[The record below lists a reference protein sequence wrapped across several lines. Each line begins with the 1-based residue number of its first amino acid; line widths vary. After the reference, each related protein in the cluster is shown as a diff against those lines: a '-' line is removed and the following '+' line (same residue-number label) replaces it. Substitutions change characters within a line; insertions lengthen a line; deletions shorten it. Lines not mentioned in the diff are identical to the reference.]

1 MGQPSEEWAL
11 GGGAVGSRAPTG
23 PSMGPFPHSSLLVD
37 PLPHVR
43 WGEIASPALTSLSI
57 LLPALNEEDGVAAVL
72 NRIPRQALQEKG
84 IAYSVHLLDGRS
96 TDQTRAVA
104 KRLGAEIFVQSGNGK
119 GSAFR
124 EFVPKIRDQYVVLL
138 DSDGTYPPEVIPDIV
153 GKLGAGSPVVIGS
166 RLRGSINEGAMS
178 MANRVGNGMLS
189 WFASFLFATQI
200 SDVCSGMWGFVS
212 EPLKS
217 LGLTATGFEL
227 EADLFAEC
235 ALKGIPITEVPIRYD
250 RRIGQPKL
258 HLHEGVRIALALLKK
273 RIGSGAAAAA
283 NETRLSFSSLHAK
296 HTGRLE
302 APSRMKIDEP

>member
-1 MGQPSEEWAL
+1 
-11 GGGAVGSRAPTG
+11 
-23 PSMGPFPHSSLLVD
+23 
-37 PLPHVR
+37 
-43 WGEIASPALTSLSI
+43 
-57 LLPALNEEDGVAAVL
+57 LPALNEEDGVADVL
-72 NRIPRQALQEKG
+72 NRIPRLTLQQRG
-84 IAYSVHLLDGRS
+84 YAYSVHLLDGGS

-104 KRLGAEIFVQSGNGK
+104 KRLGAEVFIQSGNGK

-153 GKLGAGSPVVIGS
+153 GKLGAGSPVVLGS
-166 RLRGSINEGAMS
+166 RLRGSINDGAMS
-178 MANRVGNGMLS
+178 MANRIGNRVLS
-189 WFASFLFATQI
+189 WLASFLFATPI

-212 EPLKS
+212 DRLKS

-250 RRIGQPKL
+250 RRIGEAKL

-283 NETRLSFSSLHAK
+283 KGPRLSFSSLHAE
-296 HTGRLE
+296 HTER
-302 APSRMKIDEP
+302 

>member
-1 MGQPSEEWAL
+1 MGQPGGEWPL
-11 GGGAVGSRAPTG
+11 SGGAIGARAPIG
-23 PSMGPFPHSSLLVD
+23 PTIGSFPLPALPVD
-37 PLPHVR
+37 PAPQIPY
-43 WGEIASPALTSLSI
+43 GEIANPVLESLSI
-57 LLPALNEEDGVAAVL
+57 LLPALNEEDGVADVL
-72 NRIPRQALQEKG
+72 NRIPRLTLQQRG
-84 IAYSVHLLDGRS
+84 YAYSVHLLDGGS

-104 KRLGAEIFVQSGNGK
+104 KRLGAEVFIQSGNGK

-153 GKLGAGSPVVIGS
+153 GKLGAGSPVVLGS
-166 RLRGSINEGAMS
+166 RLRGSINDGAMS
-178 MANRVGNGMLS
+178 MANRIGNRVLS
-189 WFASFLFATQI
+189 WLASFLFATPI

-212 EPLKS
+212 DRLKS

-250 RRIGQPKL
+250 RRIGEAKL

-273 RIGSGAAAAA
+273 RIGSGAGAAAK
-283 NETRLSFSSLHAK
+283 EPRLSFSSLHAE
-296 HTGRLE
+296 HTER
-302 APSRMKIDEP
+302 